1 MALYGRNVVTTLG
14 EEWRVHRK
22 ITSRTFSPKTMQ
34 LVYAETVR
42 QVTQMMESWEK
53 NIKNN
58 GAVIE
63 E

>member
-1 MALYGRNVVTTLG
+1 MALYGRNVVTTIG

-42 QVTQMMESWEK
+42 QVTQMMESWERNSK
-53 NIKNN
+53 NSST
-58 GAVIE
+58 VIE